1 MLKKLIPIL
10 LLAACATTGPNDSV
24 LWSLSDPRGDDY
36 GTGALA
42 YPMNPDYER
51 GDLDLL
57 GVTAHRVPGGTEFEA
72 EMARPI
78 RVPTRR
84 TIDAIGLQL
93 DQVAKLGFYTF
104 NIDIYVDTDGTAG
117 SGSTTT
123 LPGRGVMIDPATAW
137 EKVISLTPD
146 PMNARAELKRIV
158 VRDERRREKGEG
170 RKGII
175 DDARKSELQD
185 SVDDY
190 VYFPD
195 RVRVAGNR
203 IAFFVPDSFLGGEA
217 KRQWSYVVAVSGAD
231 VMNRLD
237 QQNRLLRRGDPS
249 EALMILP
256 VTTGRPVDRFGGARE
271 NDDYMPPIVDI
282 IVAPG
287 QEQKSVLSGY
297 DADNDRA
304 AVLKGVTPAP

>member
-1 MLKKLIPIL
+1 MLKKILPIL
-10 LLAACATTGPNDSV
+10 LLTACASTASNDSM
-24 LWSLSDPRGDDY
+24 LWTLSDPRGDDY
-36 GTGALA
+36 GSGALA

-57 GVTAHRVPGGTEFEA
+57 GVTARRVPGGTEFEA
-72 EMARPI
+72 EMARPV

-84 TIDAIGLQL
+84 TIDAIGTSL

-104 NIDIYVDTDGTAG
+104 NIDVYVDTDGAAG

-123 LPGRGVMIDPATAW
+123 LPGRGVMIDSSTAW

-146 PMNARAELKRIV
+146 PLGARAELKRIV
-158 VRDERRREKGEG
+158 VRDERRRAQGEG

-175 DDARKSELQD
+175 DDAQKAELQD
-185 SVDDY
+185 SVDDS

-217 KRQWSYVVAVSGAD
+217 KREWSYVIAVTGAD

-237 QQNRLLRRGDPS
+237 QQNRLLRRGDPG

-256 VTTGRPVDRFGGARE
+256 VTTGRPVDRFGGAIE
-271 NDDYMPPIVDI
+271 NDDYMPPIVDV

-297 DADNDRA
+297 DADTDRA
-304 AVLKGVTPAP
+304 AVLKGVVPAR